1 MVHAIKCGNGISRIL
16 KNNDLSMPLEKPSHI
31 WMGEWDVKRGERGL
45 DETPSISAKD
55 IVGLTLFVLG
65 ISLPLLLKWLREAIS
80 DIYLACLGL
89 SLSTLGIALLNVKT
103 RNYEKH
109 SRSMLSL
116 LFFIL
121 LDFFLIYIVIL
132 TILCPAPSRM
142 EVSARILDGLKDS
155 AARDSNWQSLRE
167 IFEEISSKSSFQKP
181 QIWWIYKI
189 LSHGDRSCEVMLISL
204 RRSIEM
210 NAIEEAGI
218 IINALHQMFE
228 KIDLIVSEFATY
240 YVFLATLVLFFSTII
255 FLGGNAP
262 QIGIPQ
268 ARASSGLLTYSYPIL
283 LSLGLAC
290 SFYTNDLYPLFGW
303 VLYVVFMLIVFRTI
317 GYDRATLFGF
327 AILTGGL
334 LGAYTPIH
342 PFSCLWY
349 FITFC
354 FFMLILIPSVLLGIS
369 RDVLLA
375 ASILA
380 GCAGVNSAI
389 SMTFIHTPISPL
401 IALFSVVYDL
411 ISIIFALSEVSA
423 LPGVLGASIRS
434 VEREGFWPVLGFI
447 ISVLLLA
454 FTLLAYFNPIPS
466 LLWIL
471 SLSLLCYVLIYSMRV
486 YTLRRKRLAKFG
498 ELGSA
503 RALFLVSIPELIFI
517 SIFPML
523 YHEDNPLYLLL
534 VNILFS
540 ACALVFIAWYIRGDR
555 SLRDFLL
562 EHRPIRFSLFS
573 LTMTLGP
580 IICLLDLGPTSYH
593 LSLILPMLGLLSIH
607 RRSLRR
613 KHLG

>member
-1 MVHAIKCGNGISRIL
+1 M
-16 KNNDLSMPLEKPSHI
+16 
-31 WMGEWDVKRGERGL
+31 KRGERSF
-45 DETPSISAKD
+45 DETPLISARD

-65 ISLPLLLKWLREAIS
+65 FSLPLLLKWLREVIS
-80 DIYLACLGL
+80 GIYLAGLGL
-89 SLSTLGIALLNVKT
+89 SLSTLGIALLNIKA
-103 RNYEKH
+103 RGYEKQ
-109 SRSMLSL
+109 SRRSMLSL
-116 LFFIL
+116 LFFVL
-121 LDFFLIYIVIL
+121 LDLFFIYIAIL
-132 TILCPAPSRM
+132 TILCPAPSKM
-142 EVSARILDGLKDS
+142 EVSAKILDGLGSS
-155 AARDSNWQSLRE
+155 AIRDPNWQFLRE
-167 IFEEISSKSSFQKP
+167 IFEEISSINSFQKP

-189 LSHGDRSCEVMLISL
+189 LSHGNRSCEVMLLSL
-204 RRSIEM
+204 KRSIEM
-210 NAIEEAGI
+210 NLIEEAGI
-218 IINALHQMFE
+218 IINALYQTFE
-228 KIDLIVSEFATY
+228 RIDLIVSEFATY
-240 YVFLATLVLFFSTII
+240 YVFLATLALFFSTII
-255 FLGGNAP
+255 FLGGKAP
-262 QIGIPQ
+262 QIGIHE
-268 ARASSGLLTYSYPIL
+268 AGTSSGLLIYSYPIL

-290 SFYTNDLYPLFGW
+290 SFYTNDLYPLFSW
-303 VLYVVFMLIVFRTI
+303 VPYALFMLVVFRTI

-334 LGAYTPIH
+334 LGAYTPIY

-349 FITFC
+349 FVIFC
-354 FFMLILIPSVLLGIS
+354 FFMLILIPSVLPGIS
-369 RDVLLA
+369 RDILLA

-380 GCAGVNSAI
+380 GCAGVNGAI
-389 SMTFIHTPISPL
+389 SMTFIHTSIPPS

-434 VEREGFWPVLGFI
+434 IEREGFWPMLGFI

-471 SLSLLCYVLIYSMRV
+471 SLSLLCYVLIYSMRA

-498 ELGSA
+498 ELGSV

-517 SIFPML
+517 STFPTL
-523 YHEDNPLYLLL
+523 YHENNPLYLLF

-573 LTMTLGP
+573 LAMILGP
-580 IICLLDLGPTSYH
+580 LICLLDLGSASYYF
-593 LSLILPMLGLLSIH
+593 SLILPMLGLLLIH
-607 RRSLRR
+607 KRSLRR